1 MTTRASRAA
10 HPSEQQLAPTSWALP
25 TTSRPPRLLW
35 RARAARPCFTTQT
48 LPRETACTTTR
59 SNLGPAGL
67 DQTGLPTWL
76 HGSGNPN
83 LSPPP
88 PPNLDKLK
96 PQPTD
101 PTSTAAATTAA
112 APPRST
118 PSLSTRPIPPHRLPK
133 RKAPPAPRSRSSP
146 VKSVIRPRVPSF
158 LRASPRR
165 APSAIRRASSAA
177 RSSTHS

>member
-10 HPSEQQLAPTSWALP
+10 HPSAQQLAPTSWALP
-25 TTSRPPRLLW
+25 PASRPPRLLW
-35 RARAARPCFTTQT
+35 RARAARPCFTTPT

-88 PPNLDKLK
+88 PNLDKLT
-96 PQPTD
+96 PQP
-101 PTSTAAATTAA
+101 PTPPPPPPQPQQQLHSEALPEYTPYTTSSPACAPSSTSAALLIRPSSN
-112 APPRST
+112 PPR
-118 PSLSTRPIPPHRLPK
+118 PPGRCHLRLG
-133 RKAPPAPRSRSSP
+133 
-146 VKSVIRPRVPSF
+146 
-158 LRASPRR
+158 LRACC
-165 APSAIRRASSAA
+165 IR
-177 RSSTHS
+177 HL